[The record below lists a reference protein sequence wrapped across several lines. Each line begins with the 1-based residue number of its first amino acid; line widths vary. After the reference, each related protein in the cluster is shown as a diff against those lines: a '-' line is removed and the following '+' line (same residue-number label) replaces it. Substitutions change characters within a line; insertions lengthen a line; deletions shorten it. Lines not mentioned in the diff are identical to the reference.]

1 MKHVFSLVAGSL
13 LLVSSAHAQVTFSF
27 GPQVG
32 ILRSTLYDA
41 SDMPVD
47 FRGRTGLEAGI
58 RSVLQVGHFA
68 FQPSVLY
75 VQRGAQRYDLPPL
88 GGTSGGTRTNT
99 RLDYLHAP
107 LHLAYTQRANGQGLQ
122 VFAGPYL
129 GVLLGGR
136 NEETYDNGNE
146 RGTGQVVVTTEHTT
160 SFSSFASYMP
170 DYKFY
175 ARRLDL
181 GAQAGIGYRLG
192 GALLQLSY
200 SMGLRS
206 LSPTEFYSTNGKT
219 FEADSPNYRNR
230 SVQASLSYL
239 FGAKS

>member
-1 MKHVFSLVAGSL
+1 MKHLFSLVAGSL

-32 ILRSTLYDA
+32 ILRSTLHDA

-58 RSVLQVGHFA
+58 KGVLQMGHFA

-75 VQRGAQRYDLPPL
+75 VQRGTQRYNLPPL
-88 GGTSGGTRTNT
+88 GGTFGGTRTNT
-99 RLDYLHAP
+99 RLDYLNVP
-107 LHLAYTQRANGQGLQ
+107 LHLAYTQRTSGQGLQ

-129 GVLLGGR
+129 AVLLGGR
-136 NEETYDNGNE
+136 NEWSNGSSQE
-146 RGTGQVVVTTEHTT
+146 TGQVVVTTEHTT
-160 SFSSFASYMP
+160 SFSTSSSYMP
-170 DYKFY
+170 DYNFY